1 MFRPEAII
9 NENNFHDNIIYI
21 KKIVGD
27 NVKIMPVVKAN
38 AYGHGVIEIC
48 KLLIKNGIN
57 SCCVALIEEAVNI
70 RKKIS
75 DIEILHL
82 GSIQN
87 DFDPILLDK
96 KLILTINSTDDIK
109 FLDKIGK
116 KYNHTF
122 NIHIKVDTGMTRL
135 GILNDDKEVIKEN
148 LISSNYIKVR
158 GIYTQLSSADEDNQ
172 STTDLQRKKFIK
184 IVDYFCSF
192 FETLKFKHL
201 TPSAGVLKNKKNHF
215 NMVRPGLSLYGVS
228 NVKEKHFLKPVL
240 SLKAPVCLIKSVK
253 KESAIGYNGTYINEI
268 DMKVAIIQ
276 VGYADAIPLE
286 FSNKGYVEFNGKKLP
301 ILGKVSMDLICVGAD
316 NIEIK
321 KGDKVTIY
329 GGELTRLELILKDMI
344 STPYTILTGITPRVK
359 RIYK

>member
-21 KKIVGD
+21 KKFVGD

-135 GILNDDKEVIKEN
+135 GILNDDKEVIKDN

-228 NVKEKHFLKPVL
+228 NVKEKVEVVCGKTLKSNIHNLQKEHYKLVDSQHNL
-240 SLKAPVCLIKSVK
+240 QNSGNAKAF
-253 KESAIGYNGTYINEI
+253 A
-268 DMKVAIIQ
+268 
-276 VGYADAIPLE
+276 
-286 FSNKGYVEFNGKKLP
+286 
-301 ILGKVSMDLICVGAD
+301 
-316 NIEIK
+316 
-321 KGDKVTIY
+321 
-329 GGELTRLELILKDMI
+329 ELTKNKITENSGRSTMAQAHQNPDAVLTLLK
-344 STPYTILTGITPRVK
+344 
-359 RIYK
+359 